1 MRSKLSV
8 LTIFF
13 LLFVSVY
20 AWGDQKFGPNVETDT
35 TYYPTIQ
42 NFFLSPFQLTDYN
55 FLGGGARARGM
66 GGAFLAIS
74 DDPSAA
80 SWNPAGLT
88 QIDKPQMLLNFS
100 SYRHHL
106 DYTTSGL
113 TANYENS
120 SKLKRDNNS
129 ISFASVVIPFKI
141 REKEL
146 VGSVLFQ
153 KLADIY
159 QENKYVF
166 ILDNALTL
174 NNDQSGY
181 DTLSNY
187 VMNQLNDK
195 TTGSLN
201 AVSVSCGGKIY
212 KSLSLGLGVNI
223 YGGNFITD
231 DDFFYSTADSS
242 MLGYPVVD
250 TTGLNGDR
258 FRPHIKSNYSGVNLT
273 FGAMYKLNKLSL
285 GGVVKTPFT
294 LKEKNDLKIY
304 TDVME
309 DGILL
314 ESSSILVSPFFYT
327 DRKWKMPIMVGFG
340 SSYKMNALTL
350 SADIEYRGYSKT
362 EVTYRGNIA
371 NPTGEEV
378 TTGGYVTNKWW
389 GKEGVTPP
397 SVSILGW
404 RNITQLRIGGEYIL
418 NTKYGKVPVRVGFRN
433 DPEPYSSQTNP
444 NEVYMRM
451 IMDTSDPTDTVY
463 TPKFIQSE
471 FGTKQGSWINGKII
485 SLGTG
490 MEWTQ
495 IKLDIT
501 YEYATYPDVKDEIT
515 TARRRYY
522 LGTTELVQP
531 LERNS
536 FSRQQTNNH
545 YGRLMV
551 SFTGMF

>member
-1 MRSKLSV
+1 MKSKLSV

-20 AWGDQKFGPNVETDT
+20 AWGEQKFGGVETDT
-35 TYYPTIQ
+35 IFYPNVQ

-66 GGAFLAIS
+66 GGAFYSIS

-88 QIDKPQMLLNFS
+88 QMDKPQMLLNFS
-100 SYRHHL
+100 SYMHRL
-106 DYTTSGL
+106 DYTTSRL

-120 SKLKRDNNS
+120 NQFKHDNNS
-129 ISFASVVIPFKI
+129 ISFASVVIPFKVK
-141 REKEL
+141 EKEL

-166 ILDNALTL
+166 LLDHALDNRTA
-174 NNDQSGY
+174 
-181 DTLSNY
+181 DTLLNY
-187 VMNQLNDK
+187 ALNPLDNK
-195 TTGSLN
+195 TVGSLN
-201 AVSVSCGGKIY
+201 AVSVSFGGKIY

-231 DDFFYSTADSS
+231 DNFFYSVYDYS
-242 MLGYPVVD
+242 LYGYPIVD
-250 TTGLNGDR
+250 TTGLNGYR
-258 FRPHIKSNYSGVNLT
+258 FRPHIKSNYSGANLT

-285 GGVVKTPFT
+285 GAVVKTPFN

-304 TDVME
+304 TDVIE
-309 DGILL
+309 NGVLL
-314 ESSSILVSPFFYT
+314 ETSSIYMSPFFET
-327 DRKWKMPIMVGFG
+327 DRKWKMPIMIGLGG
-340 SSYKMNALTL
+340 SYQMNALTL

-362 EVTYRGNIA
+362 EVTYRRNVA
-371 NPTGEEV
+371 NPTDVEV

-397 SVSILGW
+397 SVSSLGW
-404 RNITQLRIGGEYIL
+404 RNITQLRIGGEYIFS
-418 NTKYGKVPVRVGFRN
+418 TKYGKIPVRAGFRN
-433 DPEPYSSQTNP
+433 DPKPYTSQTTP
-444 NEVYMRM
+444 EEIYMMMNRN
-451 IMDTSDPTDTVY
+451 IVGNDTVY
-463 TPKFIQSE
+463 TPKFTQSD
-471 FGTKQGSWINGKII
+471 FGTKNGSWINGKII

-490 MEWTQ
+490 VAWTQ

-515 TARRRYY
+515 TARRRFD
-522 LGTTELVQP
+522 GGIELPQP
-531 LERNS
+531 LERHS
-536 FSRQQTNNH
+536 FSRQETKNH
-545 YGRLMV
+545 YSRLMI